1 MIKRIPELG
10 ESSPPPRETA
20 PKSQKLDNARRRT
33 KTTGRAALKGITIT
47 VP

>member
-1 MIKRIPELG
+1 LDITLG
-10 ESSPPPRETA
+10 EE
-20 PKSQKLDNARRRT
+20 T